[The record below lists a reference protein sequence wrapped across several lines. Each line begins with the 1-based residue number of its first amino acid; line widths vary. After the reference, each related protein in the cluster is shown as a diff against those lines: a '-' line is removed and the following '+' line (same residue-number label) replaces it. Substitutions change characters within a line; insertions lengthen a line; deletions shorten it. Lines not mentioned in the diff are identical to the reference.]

1 MGELMICDAMMFWFQ
16 VLYGLDCLFKFI
28 NV

>member
-1 MGELMICDAMMFWFQ
+1 MGELMICDGMMFWFQ
-16 VLYGLDCLFKFI
+16 VLYGFDCHFKSI